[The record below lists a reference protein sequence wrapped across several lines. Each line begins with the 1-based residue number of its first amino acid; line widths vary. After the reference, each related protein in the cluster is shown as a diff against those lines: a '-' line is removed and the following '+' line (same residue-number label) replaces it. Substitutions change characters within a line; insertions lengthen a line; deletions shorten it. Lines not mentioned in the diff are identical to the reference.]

1 MKKSFEMGAFGGHHS
16 VWDGLTL
23 TGWASVGAKKTRA
36 RSVLMCAD
44 GKQGRVGD
52 HV

>member
-1 MKKSFEMGAFGGHHS
+1 MGGLGLGHRS
-16 VWDGLTL
+16 VWDGLTP
-23 TGWASVGAKKTRA
+23 TGWASVAAKKIPA

>member
-1 MKKSFEMGAFGGHHS
+1 LGRIDA
-16 VWDGLTL
+16 L
-23 TGWASVGAKKTRA
+23 GWASVAAKKIPA

-52 HV
+52 HI